1 MSWEAQLFAVLDDL
15 EQQAQG
21 MYAVERDLEIL
32 DLGRAEYNQV
42 TLASRLMASVD
53 RDLALEVLGVGTL
66 RGVLQRVGAEWC
78 LVQGPAG
85 DWVIRSQAIA
95 AVQHASLRSVPEVAW
110 SPVTR
115 LGFGSALRRLA
126 EAGEHCLVHQLD
138 GVQHDVRLRRVGAD
152 FVEAVAG
159 EGKTLLLGFGAI
171 AAVQSRES

>member
-1 MSWEAQLFAVLDDL
+1 MSWEDQLFAVLDDL

-21 MYAVERDLEIL
+21 MFAAERDLEIL

-53 RDLALEVLGVGTL
+53 RQIGMEVLGIGTLQGVLRRVGT
-66 RGVLQRVGAEWC
+66 RWC

-85 DWVIRSQAIA
+85 DWVIRLEAIA
-95 AVQHASLRSVPEVAW
+95 AIQHASLRSVPEIAW

-159 EGKTLLLGFGAI
+159 EGKTLLLNFAAI
-171 AAVQSRES
+171 AAVQSRD